1 MSVILTKNF
10 FLVLEN
16 VRENYCVSGFL
27 THFLSLSLV
36 AGEAAVNRIKKKKK
50 EVKLAGPG
58 PGTVAS
64 KSSSENGCGEGGQR
78 WGGQQRLLGTDRSFQ
93 ACPALNLDHA
103 IPLRHPL
110 ACKC

>member
-1 MSVILTKNF
+1 MSVNLTKNF

-50 EVKLAGPG
+50 K
-58 PGTVAS
+58 
-64 KSSSENGCGEGGQR
+64 
-78 WGGQQRLLGTDRSFQ
+78 
-93 ACPALNLDHA
+93 
-103 IPLRHPL
+103 
-110 ACKC
+110 

>member
-10 FLVLEN
+10 FIVLEN

-27 THFLSLSLV
+27 TQFLSLSLV
-36 AGEAAVNRIKKKKK
+36 AGEAAVNRIKKKK

-58 PGTVAS
+58 PGIVAS

-78 WGGQQRLLGTDRSFQ
+78 WGGQQRLLGDKPVLPGVPCFEFGPCR
-93 ACPALNLDHA
+93 
-103 IPLRHPL
+103 PLEASL
-110 ACKC
+110 GL